1 MRLDGSA
8 PGGACGSD
16 AAARDLVTLRRL
28 DIGTFRSGPRRAAR
42 VGAAAGRFAAT
53 VGICVV
59 LAVAAA
65 GTALAPAAAHSR
77 NDDGLGPSAI
87 LVPPGLPLDA
97 FELRIPF
104 AAGGIGGELRE
115 LVDRAGR
122 DLKPATAR
130 DPDEIVRF
138 DGIAIRRWLVDTIL
152 RAAETTGVD
161 PVYMMAL
168 ADKESSFMLE
178 AKAATS
184 SAEGLFQFLAKT
196 WLQTV
201 REFGPGHGLAAEAAA
216 IDLVEGRPVVTD
228 PEARQRILGLR
239 RDPYLSA
246 LMAGELLK
254 RNRAAIEGRVGRDI
268 TGTEDYL
275 AHFFGAASARR
286 FLELVGAKPA
296 QNATRAFR
304 AAARANR
311 RLFYEREGRRERG
324 LSVAEVYDRID
335 RMIDARLDRY
345 RTVTA
350 LAFGTAEGGGGAE
363 PAL

>member
-1 MRLDGSA
+1 MRLEGSA
-8 PGGACGSD
+8 PGGACGLD
-16 AAARDLVTLRRL
+16 AAPRDLATLRRL

-42 VGAAAGRFAAT
+42 VRAAAGRFAAT

-65 GTALAPAAAHSR
+65 GTALAPAAAGSR
-77 NDDGLGPSAI
+77 SDHGLGPSAI
-87 LVPPGLPLDA
+87 LVTPGLPVDA

-104 AAGGIGGELRE
+104 GAGAIGGELRE
-115 LVDRAGR
+115 LVDRARR
-122 DLKPATAR
+122 DRNPAADH

-152 RAAETTGVD
+152 NAAETTGVD

-168 ADKESSFMLE
+168 ADKESSFMLQ
-178 AKAATS
+178 AKASTS
-184 SAEGLFQFLAKT
+184 SAEGLFQFLART
-196 WLQTV
+196 WLEVV
-201 REFGPGHGLAAEAAA
+201 REFGPRHGLAAEAAGIELA
-216 IDLVEGRPVVTD
+216 GGQPVVAD
-228 PEARQRILGLR
+228 PDLRQRILGLR
-239 RDPYLSA
+239 RDPHLSA

-254 RNRAAIEGRVGRDI
+254 RNRAALEGRVGRDM

-275 AHFFGAASARR
+275 AHFFGATAARR
-286 FLELVGAKPA
+286 FLELVGEKPT
-296 QNATRAFR
+296 QNATRLFR

-311 RLFYEREGRRERG
+311 PLFYAREGRRERG

-350 LAFGTAEGGGGAE
+350 LASGNVEASRGAE